1 MAAVPIHQA
10 HPLGP
15 LYVVARRFDSEA
27 GYEWERYIAW
37 SGLHHLKE
45 VVSLDGMLCERSP
58 EDVADEDWPHIVNED
73 FMLGYFTDLD
83 YLLRRAQV
91 AEGRTN
97 LLCVYRNPVEP
108 PSPPQD
114 RFNFQLLGYDVVDVT
129 MPLSATLNCGGF
141 PEAFQPADLNNYG
154 LVPALHRART
164 IQEALREKYPT
175 ESHAETHVW
184 AVSRAA
190 L

>member
-1 MAAVPIHQA
+1 MAGVPIHQT

-15 LYVVARRFDSEA
+15 LYVVTNRFDSEV

-37 SGLHHLKE
+37 SGLHHLVE

-58 EDVADEDWPHIVNED
+58 EAFDDADWPHVVNEH
-73 FMLGYFTDLD
+73 FMLDYFTDLD
-83 YLLRRAQV
+83 YLLRRAQL
-91 AEGRTN
+91 AERMN

-108 PSPPQD
+108 PSPPRD
-114 RFNFQLLGYDVVDVT
+114 RFCFELVGYDLIDVT
-129 MPLSATLNCGGF
+129 TSISATLNCGGF
-141 PEAFQPADLNNYG
+141 PEAFQPSDLNNYG
-154 LVPALHRART
+154 LVPALDRARE
-164 IQEALREKYPT
+164 IQNALREKYRH

-184 AVSRAA
+184 AVNRAA